1 MQIHLFAL
9 LLLFQPLVSCEQG
22 PETALC
28 ASGTVL
34 ASSLAGPNTPEKSHP
49 LTTNIIFQSSDGG
62 QTWQDVSA
70 GLPKDL
76 GVGRILA
83 DGGEI
88 FLATRSALYHSSTAT
103 KTPSWEKEAFQDIEI
118 TSLFSGKTG
127 PYISSYRNGFFKKIP
142 STDVLIPLHNALND
156 KTVRTVLEMPDGTV
170 FVGCE
175 SGMYKSADD
184 GKSWK
189 QVYAEEGVNS
199 IVAAEGVMI
208 CGTYKGLLRSTDGG
222 GYWETVLTED
232 GGAWKTEFMGGRFV
246 AITQGGDRN
255 DAPANRLRMSAD
267 GGKTWQRMDESLSS
281 SQFIYNNAP
290 GGSPIQNMNDIKQ
303 AGQYLFCS
311 CDAGIFRSSDWGKS
325 WEPMFAPTGMKS
337 LQLAVSGNV
346 IYAVKVF
353 GC

>member
-34 ASSLAGPNTPEKSHP
+34 ASSLAGPTAPEKSHP

-103 KTPSWEKEAFQDIEI
+103 KTPSWEKEAFTDIEI
-118 TSLFSGKTG
+118 TNLFPGKTG
-127 PYISSYRNGFFKKIP
+127 PYLCSYRNGFFKNIP

-222 GYWETVLTED
+222 EHWEAMLTED

-325 WEPMFAPTGMKS
+325 WEPVFAPTGLKS